1 MSAFRWLVCSLLLLA
16 ALTAWTGSTLGQEPM
31 RGAATSGT
39 AETSGSAPDQI
50 TQIKIYIGW
59 FLRSSGVIG
68 LFILGLALYM
78 IYTVMQA
85 NRSIHPDVAAPP
97 DQLASIQELLEQGDH
112 KGIIS
117 FVRSNDS
124 FLCRV
129 LTLGLVE
136 LPNGLAHA
144 RDFMERHGEAEAVEM
159 ENRISMLAVL
169 GSIGP
174 MIGLIGTL
182 KGMIASFSV
191 IATSGDQLRT
201 SAVAGGISEA
211 LLLTFEGVALS
222 VPAIYL
228 FAVFRNRVSSI
239 SVGTMLQAD
248 TLLVNFAN
256 TVRQRSQATS
266 MPKAAAA

>member
-1 MSAFRWLVCSLLLLA
+1 MKALRLIICLVMLVAASA
-16 ALTAWTGSTLGQEPM
+16 ALTQSATAQQG
-31 RGAATSGT
+31 RGAEGPSQA
-39 AETSGSAPDQI
+39 AQANAPDYRAQVQ
-50 TQIKIYIGW
+50 TYLGW

-68 LFILGLALYM
+68 LFILMLALYM
-78 IYTVMQA
+78 IFTVVRL
-85 NRSIHPDVAAPP
+85 NTSLHPDVAAPP
-97 DQLASIQELLEQGDH
+97 DQLTSIQDLLEQNDH
-112 KGIIS
+112 KGVIS
-117 FVRSNDS
+117 YVRSNDS

-144 RDFMERHGEAEAVEM
+144 RDYMERHGEAEAVEM

-191 IATSGDQLRT
+191 IATSEAQLRT

-222 VPAIYL
+222 VPAIYF
-228 FAVFRNRVSSI
+228 FAVYRNRVSSI

-248 TLLVNFAN
+248 TLLVHFAN
-256 TVRQRSQATS
+256 TIRQRSAVLSTP
-266 MPKAAAA
+266 PKAAAA